1 MDMKKEE
8 KRIQRIDLVVDQHS
22 IKLTMEQLMEA
33 ANKIMSLLIEDYRLE
48 PKDIPPVLG
57 FVLKEAI
64 DFKEFDEVHGATIQE
79 MFRNIKNEMM

>member
-48 PKDIPPVLG
+48 PKDIPP
-57 FVLKEAI
+57 F
-64 DFKEFDEVHGATIQE
+64 
-79 MFRNIKNEMM
+79 

>member
-1 MDMKKEE
+1 MNMKKEE

-22 IKLTMEQLMEA
+22 IKLTMEQLMEV
-33 ANKIMSLLIEDYRLE
+33 ANKIMSLLIEDYRLG

-64 DFKEFDEVHGATIQE
+64 DFKAFDEAHGATIQE
-79 MFRNIKNEMM
+79 IFRKIKNEMM